1 MVRWKGPTE
10 VAVSRSGQREPKVN
24 LVQVSRNRF
33 GSREADSF
41 SFLIIDLPS
50 LDPLTLH
57 VLLLSNT
64 SLRRYRKP
72 LQQFLLDSPSLFL
85 LGFSLPKLDH
95 SKTIPKLLE
104 LLSVHQSTR
113 DTTIRSR
120 GKELSSELDGKT
132 NGFQMEQIK

>member
-1 MVRWKGPTE
+1 M
-10 VAVSRSGQREPKVN
+10 
-24 LVQVSRNRF
+24 F
-33 GSREADSF
+33 GWRKAYSF

-57 VLLLSNT
+57 VLLLSYIF
-64 SLRRYRKP
+64 LRRSQKP

-95 SKTIPKLLE
+95 SKTIPKLLK

-132 NGFQMEQIK
+132 NEFQMELIK